1 MKTGSSFISKDLRAE
16 GKQSFELKLRR
27 LCSALVD

>member
-1 MKTGSSFISKDLRAE
+1 MKTGSSFISKDLKKKR
-16 GKQSFELKLRR
+16 SFELKLRR